1 MDSLRPDYAEMERA
15 FAALEK
21 RRQAGEIDAQ
31 AYRDGLN
38 ALRFKDD
45 EGHTW
50 MLQERTGR
58 WHVWRHGAWEA
69 GTPPGWVA
77 EPAAPPP
84 PPAEP
89 WERVPS
95 GAPEPPSP
103 VIDGPE
109 PQALA
114 PEEVAESAAPPP
126 AIAGPDASALPPAQP
141 LSMAPAPAGGPG
153 PIAPP
158 PPAPAS
164 MPPSPP
170 LTTAPAPAGGPGPL
184 APPPPAPA
192 SMQPPPPLTTAPA
205 PAIPSVPPPPPAGPV
220 AVAPVAPPPVQPV
233 GGEAGRRAARR
244 EARRYGGSYRPGCL
258 KIIWSILKWEIVW
271 GAAGWLAYE
280 TLGQRYPKVLIPVAL
295 LAVLTMVLY
304 LRRFGRSGME
314 GAA

>member
-164 MPPSPP
+164 M
-170 LTTAPAPAGGPGPL
+170 
-184 APPPPAPA
+184 
-192 SMQPPPPLTTAPA
+192 QPPPPLTTAPA